1 MKKIINLEQ
10 SIKNMKNN
18 DIINEII
25 ELINYTNKI
34 FKNI

>member
-1 MKKIINLEQ
+1 MKNIINLEQ